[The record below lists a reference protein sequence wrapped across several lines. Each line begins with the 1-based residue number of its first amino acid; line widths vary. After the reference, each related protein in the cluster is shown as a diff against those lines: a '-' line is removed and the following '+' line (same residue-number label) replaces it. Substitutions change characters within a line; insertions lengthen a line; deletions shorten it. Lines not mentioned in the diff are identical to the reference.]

1 MIFQNYHGY
10 SPVRNQDFI
19 WIAEYVDGTY
29 LSEFDLITH
38 RPNNF
43 YSIDKN
49 KLIRFGLVGQGM
61 KLYFEVGGG
70 IFKLN
75 GQMIMFTYIDENGN
89 EYFLTGQNKLYNDII
104 TYKDAHCDGAVFFG
118 GSGVLQTNI
127 SQYNFGYKTKLLIN
141 DIAFNFQCICC
152 LPYNHPAFMEIK
164 LVSNKDMN
172 GKLRVYRN
180 NRIVDEIEAPLK
192 EGYAGFTK
200 WIIR

>member
-10 SPVRNQDFI
+10 SPVRQQDFI
-19 WIAEYVDGTY
+19 WIAEYIDGTY
-29 LSEFDLITH
+29 LSEYNLITH
-38 RPNNF
+38 QANSF

-61 KLYFEVGGG
+61 KLYFEVNGG

-75 GQMIMFTYIDENGN
+75 GQIIMFTYIDEDGN

-104 TYKDAHCDGAVFFG
+104 TYKDACADGDIFFRG
-118 GSGVLQTNI
+118 NGLLRTTIN
-127 SQYNFGYKTKLLIN
+127 QYNFGYKTKIN
-141 DIAFNFQCICC
+141 IDNILFNFQAICC
-152 LPYNHPAFMEIK
+152 LPYNKPAFMEIK
-164 LVSNKDMN
+164 LVVNKNIN
-172 GKLRVYRN
+172 GKLRIYRSG
-180 NRIVDEIEAPLK
+180 RIIDEIDAPLK